1 MNMDY
6 TKILLR
12 PVVTE
17 KASMLRELT
26 EQVAFFV
33 DPKANKIEIS
43 KAVEEAFKVKV
54 EKVNVVTVK
63 PRNRVRQ
70 GRVKGRISGYRKAY
84 VTLAKGEKIEFF
96 EGV

>member
-1 MNMDY
+1 MDY

-17 KASMLRELT
+17 KATALRE
-26 EQVAFFV
+26 EGVYAFFV
-33 DPKANKIEIS
+33 DTKANKIEIG

-54 EKVNVVTVK
+54 TNVNVITVK
-63 PRNRVRQ
+63 PRR
-70 GRVKGRISGYRKAY
+70 RVKGRIPGYRKAY
-84 VTLAKGEKIEFF
+84 VTLAADNKIDFF

>member
-1 MNMDY
+1 MDY

-17 KASMLRELT
+17 KASMRREGA
-26 EQVAFFV
+26 EQIAFFV
-33 DPKANKIEIS
+33 DPKANKIEIG

-63 PRNRVRQ
+63 PRARVRA
-70 GRVKGRISGYRKAY
+70 GRVKGRIAGYRKAY
-84 VTLAKGEKIEFF
+84 VTLAKGDKIEFF

>member
-1 MNMDY
+1 MDY

-17 KASMLRELT
+17 KATMLRDSA
-26 EQVAFFV
+26 EQIAFFV
-33 DPKANKIEIS
+33 DPKANKIEIG

-54 EKVNVVTVK
+54 VKVNVVTVK
-63 PRNRVRQ
+63 PRQRVRA
-70 GRVKGRISGYRKAY
+70 GRVKGRIAGYRKAY
-84 VTLAKGEKIEFF
+84 VTLAKGDKIEFF

>member
-1 MNMDY
+1 MDY
-6 TKILLR
+6 TSILLR

-17 KASMLRELT
+17 KATLLRET
-26 EQVAFFV
+26 SGQVAFFV
-33 DPKANKIEIS
+33 APTANRIEIG

-54 EKVNVVTVK
+54 VDVNVVTVR

-70 GRVKGRISGYRKAY
+70 GRVKGRIPGCRKAY
-84 VTLAKGEKIEFF
+84 VTLAPGDKIEFF

>member
-1 MNMDY
+1 MDY

-17 KASMLRELT
+17 KATMLRESAG
-26 EQVAFFV
+26 QVAFFV
-33 DPKANKIEIS
+33 DPRANKIEIG

-54 EKVNVVTVK
+54 DDVNVVTVK

-70 GRVKGRISGYRKAY
+70 GRVKGRIPGYRKAY
-84 VTLAKGEKIEFF
+84 VTLAPGDKIEFF